1 VLDVPGADVVA
12 CHDAFAAA
20 GARPLVALDR
30 LDARLEA
37 ADRWLFVAYDELDTV
52 VTSGVDALRAVLGGL
67 VGFWVQYSR
76 RWSRLRAKLFLRTDF
91 YRRFGEAAGAD
102 VVKLAANRVQL
113 EWSDRNLYGALIKHF
128 ANADARLAEYVRSS
142 GVPLDSS
149 DGPFGLLP
157 RLSAGEEAQPF
168 VERLVGRFMG
178 AGHRKGKS
186 YTWILDHLRDG
197 NRKLSPRSLVRLV
210 EEAAAVELDRPRA
223 QGVNLLHPTSLRSAL
238 DRVSEVHV
246 EGAKGDVP
254 WLHGLRERLRESRE
268 VPWIR
273 RDLERLLARRF
284 DEGWG
289 GAPAEVHPP
298 AANPRELVDHL
309 LELGIF
315 RERTEEKCDVPDLY
329 LKGLGLVRRGGVGR
343 R

>member
-1 VLDVPGADVVA
+1 
-12 CHDAFAAA
+12 
-20 GARPLVALDR
+20 
-30 LDARLEA
+30 
-37 ADRWLFVAYDELDTV
+37 
-52 VTSGVDALRAVLGGL
+52 
-67 VGFWVQYSR
+67 
-76 RWSRLRAKLFLRTDF
+76 
-91 YRRFGEAAGAD
+91 
-102 VVKLAANRVQL
+102 
-113 EWSDRNLYGALIKHF
+113 
-128 ANADARLAEYVRSS
+128 
-142 GVPLDSS
+142 
-149 DGPFGLLP
+149 
-157 RLSAGEEAQPF
+157 
-168 VERLVGRFMG
+168 
-178 AGHRKGKS
+178 
-186 YTWILDHLRDG
+186 
-197 NRKLSPRSLVRLV
+197 
-210 EEAAAVELDRPRA
+210 
-223 QGVNLLHPTSLRSAL
+223 VNFLHPTSLRSAL